1 MVGRDVLACAQ
12 RAWVGSRH
20 TRLRASRVFVAT
32 LTSASLLVGCSQVMN
47 EYDPHGGAT
56 KKDYESLENRR
67 APVEKAAEEP
77 PIPQLQSVLAAPA
90 APELADTR
98 RVSIA
103 VTETT
108 PLRDIFIEL
117 ARKAQ
122 VDLELDQRISG
133 GIIMTATDRPL
144 IDVVDRICELAELRY
159 RFQNNVL
166 HVEIDDAYLEQYHLD
181 VLNLARSSS
190 SDMSSSTDAA
200 SGANAIGGGGG
211 AANNKSSTSVT
222 ATSKA
227 DFWAS
232 VTTNVQAILF
242 GIKSRRPLQSAAINA
257 VFIPQVD
264 TTKDVSKTDASGTAK
279 PAAAAAGGIGGKV
292 QGMLQQAQ
300 GLQQR
305 QGQLDANLKQDL
317 PSPDNAQ
324 QTAAPALATGGGGG
338 PANAGP
344 VSSGDLSVNPD
355 AGIVTVFA
363 NQRQHKAVARYL
375 RDVLD
380 SVNKQVLIE
389 AKIMEITLNDQFRTG
404 INWSAVLGPSTAAGA
419 VLPGGTR
426 ILTDFTRGVTTD
438 AIPDPTLSVGVTNK
452 RNTFS
457 AAAQLINQFGTVR
470 TLSNPRLTV
479 VNNQTAMLRVAQNQV
494 FFQITANTTDST
506 ATTAGKV
513 TVTSTIKTV
522 PVGVIMSVQPAVDPV
537 TRRISLNLRPS
548 ITRITGY
555 VQDPAVQLTMAQFAA
570 NNPGL
575 VQTISS
581 LIPIIESREMDSLV
595 NIESGETI
603 VMGGL
608 MQDTATNT
616 REGLPGVMD
625 VPVLG
630 AAVSS
635 NIKQSTVTELVVFI
649 RATLVNDRGTV
660 SDEDIRLYKTFTPDP
675 RPVTF

>member
-1 MVGRDVLACAQ
+1 MVGTDVLTYAR
-12 RAWVGSRH
+12 RAWVGSWQ
-20 TRLRASRVFVAT
+20 TRVRAGRVLVAT
-32 LTSASLLVGCSQVMN
+32 VASASLLVGCSQVMN
-47 EYDPHGGAT
+47 EFDPAGGAT

-67 APVEKAAEEP
+67 PVNETAAAEP

-122 VDLELDQRISG
+122 VDLELDQRVTG

-144 IDVVDRICELAELRY
+144 IDVVDRIAELAELRY
-159 RFQNNVL
+159 RFENNIL
-166 HVEIDDAYLEQYHLD
+166 HVEIDDPYLEQYHLD
-181 VLNLARSSS
+181 VLNLARSTTSNI
-190 SDMSSSTDAA
+190 SSSTDATSTA
-200 SGANAIGGGGG
+200 QAIGGGG
-211 AANNKSSTSVT
+211 AAGNNKSDTTVSSS
-222 ATSKA
+222 SKA
-227 DFWAS
+227 DFWGS
-232 VTTNVQAILF
+232 VTTNVRSILT
-242 GIKSRRPLQSAAINA
+242 GIKSRRPLQSAPISATY
-257 VFIPQVD
+257 VPTPD
-264 TTKDVSKTDASGTAK
+264 E
-279 PAAAAAGGIGGKV
+279 AAAAQDSSTEKPPTAGGKV
-292 QGMLQQAQ
+292 AGMLAQAQ
-300 GLQQR
+300 GLQKR
-305 QGQLDANLKQDL
+305 QSQLDANLAQDL
-317 PSPDNAQ
+317 PQTPSSQ
-324 QTAAPALATGGGGG
+324 QQQPSEQQAGGAGQGAGGVALSNVASIND
-338 PANAGP
+338 A
-344 VSSGDLSVNPD
+344 GDLSVNAD

-363 NQRQHKAVARYL
+363 SQRQHKAVARYL
-375 RDVLD
+375 RDVLA

-404 INWSAVLGPSTAAGA
+404 INWSAVLGPSTAGGT

-426 ILTDFTRGVTTD
+426 ILTDFVRGVTTD
-438 AIPDPTLSVGVTNK
+438 ALPDPTVSVGVTNK

-479 VNNQTAMLRVAQNQV
+479 INNQTAMLRVAQNQV
-494 FFQITANTTDST
+494 FFQITANTTDATPT
-506 ATTAGKV
+506 AAGKV
-513 TVTSTIKTV
+513 TVTSQIKTV

-537 TRRISLNLRPS
+537 TRRISLSLRPS

-555 VQDPAVQLTMAQFAA
+555 VQDPGVQLTMAQFQA

-575 VQTISS
+575 VNTISS
-581 LIPIIESREMDSLV
+581 LIPIIESREMDSMV
-595 NIESGETI
+595 NIESGET
-603 VMGGL
+603 VVLGGM
-608 MQDTATNT
+608 MQDTSTNT

-635 NIKQSTVTELVVFI
+635 NIKQNSVTELVVFI
-649 RATLVNDRGTV
+649 RATLVNERGTV

>member
-1 MVGRDVLACAQ
+1 MVGGDILAYAQ
-12 RAWVGSRH
+12 HAWAGSRKS
-20 TRLRASRVFVAT
+20 RLLAGRALVVTMA
-32 LTSASLLVGCSQVMN
+32 SASLLVACSKGSFTD
-47 EYDPHGGAT
+47 YDPAGGAT

-67 APVEKAAEEP
+67 PAEQKAAEEP
-77 PIPQLQSVLAAPA
+77 PIPELQSVLAAPS

-159 RFQNNVL
+159 RFEKNIL
-166 HVEIDDAYLEQYHLD
+166 HVEIDDPYLEQYHLD
-181 VLNLARSSS
+181 VLNLARSSTS
-190 SDMSSSTDAA
+190 NISSSTDASSTA
-200 SGANAIGGGGG
+200 QAIGAGGGGG
-211 AANNKSSTSVT
+211 GNNKSDSTVTSTS
-222 ATSKA
+222 KG

-232 VTTNVQAILF
+232 VTTNVRSILA

-257 VFIPQVD
+257 SYVPMPDAASQD
-264 TTKDVSKTDASGTAK
+264 TQQQSSQKA
-279 PAAAAAGGIGGKV
+279 PAAGGKV
-292 QGMLQQAQ
+292 AGMLAQAQ

-305 QGQLDANLKQDL
+305 QSQLDATLAQDL
-317 PSPDNAQ
+317 PGVSTQSETIAV
-324 QTAAPALATGGGGG
+324 AAPTVDNKSGVASVTDA
-338 PANAGP
+338 
-344 VSSGDLSVNPD
+344 GDLSVNPD

-363 NQRQHKAVARYL
+363 NQRQHKAIARYL
-375 RDVLD
+375 RDVLE

-389 AKIMEITLNDQFRTG
+389 AKIMEISLSDQYRTG

-426 ILTDFTRGVTTD
+426 ILTDFSRGVTTD
-438 AIPDPTLSVGVTNK
+438 ASPNPTISVGVTNK

-479 VNNQTAMLRVAQNQV
+479 VNNQTAVLRVAQNQV
-494 FFQITANTTDST
+494 FFQITANTTD
-506 ATTAGKV
+506 ATPTSAARV
-513 TVTSTIKTV
+513 TVTSQIKTV
-522 PVGVIMSVQPAVDPV
+522 PVGIIMSVQPAVDPV
-537 TRRISLNLRPS
+537 TRRISLSLRPS

-555 VQDPAVQLTMAQFAA
+555 VQDPGVQLTMAQFSA

-575 VQTISS
+575 VQSISS
-581 LIPIIESREMDSLV
+581 LIPIIESREMDSMV
-595 NIESGETI
+595 NMDSGETM
-603 VMGGL
+603 VLGGL
-608 MQDTATNT
+608 MQDSSTIT

-625 VPVLG
+625 VPILG
-630 AAVSS
+630 QAVSS
-635 NIKQSTVTELVVFI
+635 NTKQNLVTELVIFI

-660 SDEDIRLYKTFTPDP
+660 ADEDIRLYKTFTPDP
-675 RPVTF
+675 RPVSF

>member
-1 MVGRDVLACAQ
+1 
-12 RAWVGSRH
+12 
-20 TRLRASRVFVAT
+20 
-32 LTSASLLVGCSQVMN
+32 MN
-47 EYDPHGGAT
+47 EYDPHSGAS

-67 APVEKAAEEP
+67 SPEQQKATEEP

-144 IDVVDRICELAELRY
+144 IDVIDRICELAELRY

-166 HVEIDDAYLEQYHLD
+166 HIEIDDAYLEQYHLD
-181 VLNLARSSS
+181 VLNLARSST
-190 SDMSSSTDAA
+190 SDMSSSTDAS

-211 AANNKSSTSVT
+211 GGGGNNKSSTSVT
-222 ATSKA
+222 ASSTA
-227 DFWAS
+227 NFWGS
-232 VTTNVQAILF
+232 VTTNVRSILT
-242 GIKSRRPLQSAAINA
+242 GIKSRRPLQAAAAINA
-257 VFIPQVD
+257 VFIPQAE
-264 TTKDVSKTDASGTAK
+264 TTEETAK
-279 PAAAAAGGIGGKV
+279 ADTAGAASKLAGAGNIGKKV
-292 QGMLQQAQ
+292 AGMLTQAQ

-305 QGQLDANLKQDL
+305 QSQLDANLKADL
-317 PSPDNAQ
+317 PSTDGAQ
-324 QTAAPALATGGGGG
+324 QQAGSIPVAGGGAGGGATGVG
-338 PANAGP
+338 AFDA
-344 VSSGDLSVNPD
+344 SDLSVNAD

-380 SVNKQVLIE
+380 SVNRQVLIE

-426 ILTDFTRGVTTD
+426 ILTDFARGITTD
-438 AIPDPTLSVGVTNK
+438 ATPDPTISVGVTNK

-494 FFQITANTTDST
+494 FFQIQANTTDAT
-506 ATTAGKV
+506 NTTAGKV

-522 PVGVIMSVQPAVDPV
+522 PVGVIMSVQTAVDPV
-537 TRRISLNLRPS
+537 TRRISLSLRPS

-555 VQDPAVQLTMAQFAA
+555 VSDPGIQLTMAQFAA
-570 NNPGL
+570 SNPGL

-581 LIPIIESREMDSLV
+581 LVPIIESREMDSLV
-595 NIESGETI
+595 NVESGETI
-603 VMGGL
+603 VLGGL
-608 MQDTATNT
+608 MQDTASNT

-625 VPVLG
+625 VPVVG

-649 RATLVNDRGTV
+649 RATLVNGRGTV
-660 SDEDIRLYKTFTPDP
+660 ADEDIRLYKTFTPDP